1 MVGRLIEVAKSA
13 YQFPLLLDHA
23 GASTLLVNEKFAGL
37 PEGIKPQL
45 PKVKTLTVFLTRS
58 NSGRDA

>member
-1 MVGRLIEVAKSA
+1 
-13 YQFPLLLDHA
+13 LDRA
-23 GASTLLVNEKFAGL
+23 RAPTLLVNEEFAGL

-45 PKVKTLTVFLTRS
+45 PKVKTLTVFLTHS